1 MRRLEALTRP
11 WLAILVLV
19 ACGPGRTIEEPDG
32 GPAPTNDAGP
42 TSRPDAQPALDAGS
56 LCTTPGT
63 VETVACG
70 MCGTV
75 DRFCTAAG
83 TWAYGACEGESGECA
98 PGSTRESACGSCGTQ
113 SQRCTVAC
121 AWEDTG
127 ECTGEGVCAPGSSTR
142 SGEGCPAGQT
152 REVACSDACAYA
164 PASACMVDSCSSP
177 GSLET
182 VACGRCG
189 TQQRFCTSD
198 GVWEYGLC
206 SGEGVCMPGATRTAA
221 CGRCGMR
228 TEACDASCDWIPF
241 GTCEGTGAC
250 CVPSTEQVDLLF
262 LVDNSNSMAEEQ
274 ASLTAEIPRLV
285 RALATGD
292 SDGDGTADFAP
303 IGSLQAAVITTDM
316 GVGGASVPTCPGRY
330 GDDGVLITRGRTAI
344 AGCMASYPPIFSFAP
359 TDDPDGFSSE
369 LSCVATTG
377 TGGCGFE
384 QPLEA
389 VLKALSPASATAWTA
404 PTFVPPVFFDATSG
418 HALGANAG
426 FVRPDSLLV
435 VVLVTDEEDCSA
447 LDPGVFDPLSST
459 YTGDLN
465 LRCFNHPGA
474 LHPVARFVDG
484 LAQLRLDPERLIVAS
499 IVGIPVG
506 AEPATTV
513 PDYGAILAHPDMVE
527 RLDPS
532 MTNRLA
538 PSCNVTGRGVA
549 FPPRRILTMQ
559 QELEARGIATTTGSI
574 CQSSFAS
581 VTSRILARI
590 ADRLPGT
597 CP

>member
-1 MRRLEALTRP
+1 L
-11 WLAILVLV
+11 
-19 ACGPGRTIEEPDG
+19 
-32 GPAPTNDAGP
+32 
-42 TSRPDAQPALDAGS
+42 
-56 LCTTPGT
+56 
-63 VETVACG
+63 
-70 MCGTV
+70 
-75 DRFCTAAG
+75 
-83 TWAYGACEGESGECA
+83 
-98 PGSTRESACGSCGTQ
+98 
-113 SQRCTVAC
+113 
-121 AWEDTG
+121 
-127 ECTGEGVCAPGSSTR
+127 
-142 SGEGCPAGQT
+142 
-152 REVACSDACAYA
+152 
-164 PASACMVDSCSSP
+164 
-177 GSLET
+177 
-182 VACGRCG
+182 
-189 TQQRFCTSD
+189 
-198 GVWEYGLC
+198 
-206 SGEGVCMPGATRTAA
+206 
-221 CGRCGMR
+221 
-228 TEACDASCDWIPF
+228 
-241 GTCEGTGAC
+241 
-250 CVPSTEQVDLLF
+250 
-262 LVDNSNSMAEEQ
+262 EEQ

-292 SDGDGTADFAP
+292 SDADGVADFTP

-316 GVGGASVPTCPGRY
+316 GVGGAIVPTCAGRY
-330 GDDGVLITRGRTAI
+330 GDDGVLITRGRTSLP
-344 AGCMASYPPIFSFAP
+344 GCAATYPPIHSFGP
-359 TDDPDGFSSE
+359 TDDPDVFSSS

-384 QPLEA
+384 QQLEA

-404 PTFVPPVFFDATSG
+404 PSFVPPVFFDATSG

-435 VVLVTDEEDCSA
+435 VVIVTDEEDCSA
-447 LDPGVFDPLSST
+447 LDPDVFNPSSPT
-459 YTGDLN
+459 YGTVDLN
-465 LRCFNHPGA
+465 LRCFSYPSA

-499 IVGIPVG
+499 IVGIPVA

-532 MTNRLA
+532 MPNRLV

-559 QELEARGIATTTGSI
+559 QALESRGIATTTGSI

>member
-1 MRRLEALTRP
+1 
-11 WLAILVLV
+11 
-19 ACGPGRTIEEPDG
+19 
-32 GPAPTNDAGP
+32 
-42 TSRPDAQPALDAGS
+42 
-56 LCTTPGT
+56 
-63 VETVACG
+63 
-70 MCGTV
+70 
-75 DRFCTAAG
+75 
-83 TWAYGACEGESGECA
+83 
-98 PGSTRESACGSCGTQ
+98 
-113 SQRCTVAC
+113 
-121 AWEDTG
+121 
-127 ECTGEGVCAPGSSTR
+127 
-142 SGEGCPAGQT
+142 
-152 REVACSDACAYA
+152 
-164 PASACMVDSCSSP
+164 
-177 GSLET
+177 
-182 VACGRCG
+182 
-189 TQQRFCTSD
+189 
-198 GVWEYGLC
+198 
-206 SGEGVCMPGATRTAA
+206 
-221 CGRCGMR
+221 
-228 TEACDASCDWIPF
+228 
-241 GTCEGTGAC
+241 
-250 CVPSTEQVDLLF
+250 
-262 LVDNSNSMAEEQ
+262 MAEEQ

-330 GDDGVLITRGRTAI
+330 GDDGVLITRGRTTI

-404 PTFVPPVFFDATSG
+404 PSFVPPVFFDATSG

-513 PDYGAILAHPDMVE
+513 PRLRRDPGPPGHGGAARPEHDEPPRALLQRDGARRRVPAAPHADDAARARGARHRDHDRGDLPVELRTRHLAHPRPHRRPPPGHLSVACCASSDLSPE
-527 RLDPS
+527 GEGLGDPS
-532 MTNRLA
+532 
-538 PSCNVTGRGVA
+538 SDVEVA
-549 FPPRRILTMQ
+549 K
-559 QELEARGIATTTGSI
+559 
-574 CQSSFAS
+574 
-581 VTSRILARI
+581 
-590 ADRLPGT
+590 
-597 CP
+597 